1 MEISSEEYFAY
12 LKTRSKIADIYRKF
26 VLYPSVN
33 SVLKGKVLDVGCGIG
48 DFLAFRK
55 VNTVGIDIN
64 PLNVNY
70 CKSNKQEAFVIEGST
85 YPFEKQSF
93 DSVILDNVL
102 EHLVQPEITIN
113 EISRVLKSNGVLVI
127 GVPGKKGYTMDS
139 DHKKFYD
146 EVEMNKLLV
155 QNNYTNIGFKYM
167 PCFIKS
173 NFLSKSISQYVIYGI
188 YKKN

>member
-26 VLYPSVN
+26 IMYPSVN
-33 SVLKGKVLDVGCGIG
+33 NLLKGKVLDVGCGIG
-48 DFLAFRK
+48 DFLAFRGS
-55 VNTVGIDIN
+55 NTVGADIN

-70 CKSNKQEAFVIEGST
+70 CISNGQEAHLIEENK
-85 YPFEKQSF
+85 YPFSVQSF

-102 EHLVQPEITIN
+102 EHLIKPETTIT
-113 EISRVLKSNGVLVI
+113 EISRVLKQNGILVI
-127 GVPGKKGYTMDS
+127 GVPGIKGYTMDS

-146 EVEMNKLLV
+146 ETEMNKLLV

>member
-12 LKTRSKIADIYRKF
+12 LKTRSKIADIYRKY
-26 VLYPSVN
+26 VMYPAVN
-33 SVLKGKVLDVGCGIG
+33 RTLKGKVLDVGCGIG
-48 DFLAFRK
+48 DFLAFRG

-70 CKSNKQEAFVIEGST
+70 CKSNGQEAYLIEGNT
-85 YPFEKQSF
+85 YPFTEQSF

-102 EHLVQPEITIN
+102 EHLVEPEFTIN

-127 GVPGKKGYTMDS
+127 GVPGLKGYTMDS

-155 QNNYTNIGFKYM
+155 KNNYTNIGFKYM

>member
-26 VLYPSVN
+26 VMYPSVN
-33 SVLKGKVLDVGCGIG
+33 KALNGKVLDVGCGIG
-48 DFLAFRK
+48 DFLTFRGA
-55 VNTVGIDIN
+55 NTVGIDIN

-70 CKSNKQEAFVIEGST
+70 CKNNGQEAFLIEGNG
-85 YPFEKQSF
+85 YPFNEQSF

-102 EHLVQPEITIN
+102 EHLTEPEITLN
-113 EISRVLKSNGVLVI
+113 EISRVLKAKGTLVI
-127 GVPGKKGYTMDS
+127 GVPGKKGYTMDN

-146 EVEMNKLLV
+146 EGEMDKLLI

-173 NFLSKSISQYVIYGI
+173 DFLSKSISQYVIYGI
-188 YKKN
+188 YTKK

>member
-70 CKSNKQEAFVIEGST
+70 CKSNKQEAHVIDGST